1 LKKLKWGIAVSILTR
16 RGTLLG
22 TASLL
27 PAWTTRAQTPA
38 STNVR
43 TKPLKIG
50 IMSDMSGPYAEAS
63 GPGDV
68 VAARLA
74 IEDFGKQHPD
84 IKVELIAGDMLL
96 KPDVGAGMARDWYD
110 QQGVDAIFDIP

>member
-1 LKKLKWGIAVSILTR
+1 M
-16 RGTLLG
+16 LG

-27 PAWTTRAQTPA
+27 PAGTARAQTPA
-38 STNVR
+38 STNAR

-84 IKVELIAGDMLL
+84 IKVELISGDMLL
-96 KPDVGAGMARDWYD
+96 KPDIGAGMARDWYD
-110 QQGVDAIFDIP
+110 QQGVDAMIPTTWTAGCRSQQHKRTV